1 MQNDFYRVFSAYRE
15 GILRKKP
22 SAGDEGDGN
31 QEALPVQRKLDFE
44 QLASCACLGLSSPWE
59 RLASRAVAW
68 TARRGFLAAHAG
80 ELVLA
85 REHFTESWKQWREL
99 EEGLCR
105 IRLVGIIEAYEAYL
119 EYRLGCRSEARD
131 RLERALDSALLLE
144 ERYGLSLYELH
155 RMQLGHNLVRV
166 DWRFGF
172 LEEAFSLAG
181 ALVGYLEGRR
191 RDLPFHRGW
200 CSKRLL
206 SCPIYLR
213 KIMVMQIAGEAID
226 HLISH
231 PENSYWETF
240 FGEARIGDEKTNDL
254 LSMDLRLWQWHQARR
269 ILLQG
274 DDRGYLQI
282 LREILLHGPRG
293 LGTLYYAIIID
304 FAEFCAADRSLPAR
318 KVLDLLFQDSSKWK
332 NFPVALAKR
341 LSEICHVSSAQ
352 GNVASLPEPLLGS
365 EYGS

>member
-15 GILRKKP
+15 GILRKKQ
-22 SAGDEGDGN
+22 SADDECDGN
-31 QEALPVQRKLDFE
+31 QEALRTQRKLDFE
-44 QLASCACLGLSSPWE
+44 QLAHCACLGLSSPWE
-59 RLASRAVAW
+59 RLASRVVAW

-80 ELVLA
+80 ELVIA
-85 REHFTESWKQWREL
+85 REHFTASWKQWREL

-119 EYRLGCRSEARD
+119 EYRLGCRSEARN

-191 RDLPFHRGW
+191 LDLPFHRGW
-200 CSKRLL
+200 CCKRLL

-213 KIMVMQIAGEAID
+213 KIMVVQIAGEAID
-226 HLISH
+226 HLVSH
-231 PENSYWETF
+231 PESSYWEIF
-240 FGEARIGDEKTNDL
+240 FRETRIGDETTNNL
-254 LSMDLRLWQWHQARR
+254 LFVDPRLWQWHQARR
-269 ILLQG
+269 VRLQG
-274 DDRGYLQI
+274 DYGGYLQI
-282 LREILLHGPRG
+282 LKDILLPGPRG
-293 LGTLYYAIIID
+293 LGTFYYAVIVD
-304 FAEFCAADRSLPAR
+304 FAEFCAADQSLPAR

-332 NFPVALAKR
+332 NFPAALAKR
-341 LSEICHVSSAQ
+341 LTEICHTNSAQ
-352 GNVASLPEPLLGS
+352 VKLKGDTR
-365 EYGS
+365 

>member
-22 SAGDEGDGN
+22 PAVDESDGN
-31 QEALPVQRKLDFE
+31 QEASLVQRKLDFE
-44 QLASCACLGLSSPWE
+44 QLASCACLGLSSPGE
-59 RLASRAVAW
+59 RLASRVVAW
-68 TARRGFLAAHAG
+68 TARLGFMAAHAG

-99 EEGLCR
+99 DEGLCR

-200 CSKRLL
+200 CNKRLL

-213 KIMVMQIAGEAID
+213 KLMVAQIAGEAID

-231 PENSYWETF
+231 PESSYWDIF
-240 FGEARIGDEKTNDL
+240 FGEARIGDETTNDL
-254 LSMDLRLWQWHQARR
+254 FSVDLRLWQWHQARR

-282 LREILLHGPRG
+282 LREILLPGPRG
-293 LGTLYYAIIID
+293 LGTLYYAIIVD

-318 KVLDLLFQDSSKWK
+318 KVLDLLLQDSLKWK
-332 NFPVALAKR
+332 NFPVILAKR
-341 LSEICHVSSAQ
+341 LSEICHASSAT
-352 GNVASLPEPLLGS
+352 G
-365 EYGS
+365 

>member
-22 SAGDEGDGN
+22 PAGDECNGN
-31 QEALPVQRKLDFE
+31 QEALHARRKLDFE
-44 QLASCACLGLSSPWE
+44 QLADCACLGLSSPWE
-59 RLASRAVAW
+59 RLASRMVAW

-80 ELVLA
+80 DLVLA
-85 REHFTESWKQWREL
+85 REHFAASWQQWQEL

-119 EYRLGCRSEARD
+119 EYRLGCRSEARN

-155 RMQLGHNLVRV
+155 RMQLGHNLARV

-200 CSKRLL
+200 CYKHLR

-213 KIMVMQIAGEAID
+213 KIMVVQIAGEAIE

-231 PENSYWETF
+231 SRSSYWETF
-240 FGEARIGDEKTNDL
+240 FRETRIGDEATDGL
-254 LSMDLRLWQWHQARR
+254 LSVDPRLWQWHQARR
-269 ILLQG
+269 AHLRG
-274 DDRGYLQI
+274 DDRGYLRI
-282 LREILLHGPRG
+282 LKDILLPGPRG
-293 LGTLYYAIIID
+293 LGTFYYAVIVD
-304 FAEFCAADRSLPAR
+304 FAEFCAADRSVPAR
-318 KVLDLLFQDSSKWK
+318 RVLDLLSQDSSKWK
-332 NFPVALAKR
+332 NFPAALAKR
-341 LSEICHVSSAQ
+341 LSEICHASSAQ
-352 GNVASLPEPLLGS
+352 GNVA
-365 EYGS
+365 